1 MKKVSE
7 AARKINIVAV
17 INLGNASKPDSNIIK
32 DLTKLKNSFKVYRGS
47 YMLGYVPT
55 DFGARPISEVK
66 SDILD
71 YSKWPQ
77 AYRPNGVFFDEQS
90 RNVKDLGYYKVIY
103 DYAKSKFDQ
112 RSSLVFTS
120 PKSNLPN
127 EYFCEC
133 VRSSD
138 SAVVFENSYSKW
150 NMKRKFHQSMKAR
163 NRSEN
168 SAMVYACPKDR
179 MQVVIREAV
188 ASNVEYVY
196 VSDEVKTARNVLWS
210 RLPTYFDEEIE
221 FIASFN

>member
-1 MKKVSE
+1 MKRVSE

-17 INLGNASKPDSNIIK
+17 INVGNVSKPDSNIIK

-47 YMLGYVPT
+47 FILGYVST
-55 DFGARPISEVK
+55 DFGNRPISEVK

-90 RNVKDLGYYKVIY
+90 KSVKDLGYYKVIY

-112 RSSLVFTS
+112 RSSLVVTS

-150 NMKRKFHQSMKAR
+150 RKRKFHQSMKAR
-163 NRSEN
+163 NRSEH
-168 SAMVYACPKDR
+168 SALVYACPQER

-188 ASNVEYVY
+188 ASNIEYVY
-196 VSDEVKTARNVLWS
+196 VTDEVKTARNGFWS
-210 RLPTYFDEEIE
+210 KLPTYFDEEVD